1 MHEPAR
7 LQTSARS
14 TGTIVHGDTTQGR
27 NRADDGS
34 QCTPSTE
41 ERGAPKR
48 VLIVAGC
55 FLLTTTEVAPKR
67 STAHLTISW
76 CAWGLLWYTQFRE
89 HLQRTR
95 KKERAGGSLRETSFL
110 FQFPFPSFVRTL
122 ARVTTNSSDNVSPY
136 QPSERIVV
144 APLLSP
150 EPPAGSR
157 RRRRWRCR

>member
-14 TGTIVHGDTTQGR
+14 TGTIVHGDTAQGR

-48 VLIVAGC
+48 VVARC
-55 FLLTTTEVAPKR
+55 FLLTTAEVAPKR

-76 CAWGLLWYTQFRE
+76 CASGLLWYTQFHE
-89 HLQRTR
+89 HLQRKR
-95 KKERAGGSLRETSFL
+95 KKERAGGRKQLSFFNFL
-110 FQFPFPSFVRTL
+110 FTSFVRTL
-122 ARVTTNSSDNVSPY
+122 ARVTTNSNDNASPY
-136 QPSERIVV
+136 QPSERIVI
-144 APLLSP
+144 APLLPP